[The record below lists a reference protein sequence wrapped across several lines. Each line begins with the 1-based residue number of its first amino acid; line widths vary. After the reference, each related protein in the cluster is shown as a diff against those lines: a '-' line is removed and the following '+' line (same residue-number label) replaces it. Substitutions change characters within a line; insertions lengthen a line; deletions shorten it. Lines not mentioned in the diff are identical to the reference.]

1 MIIMPVIF
9 YSLPGLTDHHIDSFN
24 ACFRCIRLTQD
35 EILQILDDI
44 RREGCDD
51 NAICLPDIGAGK
63 G

>member
-1 MIIMPVIF
+1 
-9 YSLPGLTDHHIDSFN
+9 
-24 ACFRCIRLTQD
+24 
-35 EILQILDDI
+35 LQILDDI